1 MQTDPNWSNFL
12 WNEKAQQ
19 VSRSIFLNEDLP
31 FLLKEIIREKNL
43 DMIWSMERDLR
54 GCNVLG

>member
-54 GCNVLG
+54 GSNVLG